1 MAKNALK
8 SCGLRTAKCLRYFWP
23 FFNITTLCLKW
34 LKKKNQE
41 IQYRIIN
48 IKTNKFTIKD
58 FHDVCY

>member
-1 MAKNALK
+1 M
-8 SCGLRTAKCLRYFWP
+8 YFWP